1 MLKRELPY
9 DPAIS
14 LLVIHPKIN
23 PLSKKKKILHHM
35 SAAAL
40 FTIAKICKQPKY
52 ALKEELI
59 KEIWYK
65 NRILFSH

>member
-23 PLSKKKKILHHM
+23 PLIKKKILHHM

-52 ALKEELI
+52 ASKEELI

-65 NRILFSH
+65 NRISLSH